1 MMILVLVLV
10 LCIFLFFVGGERG
23 AIVVTTLAGNVCV
36 LAVTIILLANG
47 MPIFPIIFLATILIS
62 YITLIQQ
69 NGKNQKTWSALV
81 SVSGIM
87 LFLSVAIA
95 IIVSITNAGGLNE
108 IQSIQEDVAFYYT
121 LDIQIPMQ
129 KIAVGIVILSALG
142 AIMDTA
148 LSITSAVYEVSLHK
162 QELSRKEYVVSG
174 IQVGKDIIGTTAN
187 TLLFAYFGESILLFS
202 YLVNMKYSWEMI
214 LNSKLLFQGLAMMSA
229 GMIACLLAVPVSSY
243 IIAKVISDK

>member
-1 MMILVLVLV
+1 
-10 LCIFLFFVGGERG
+10 
-23 AIVVTTLAGNVCV
+23 
-36 LAVTIILLANG
+36 
-47 MPIFPIIFLATILIS
+47 
-62 YITLIQQ
+62 
-69 NGKNQKTWSALV
+69 
-81 SVSGIM
+81 M

-162 QELSRKEYVVSG
+162 QELSRKEYVLSG